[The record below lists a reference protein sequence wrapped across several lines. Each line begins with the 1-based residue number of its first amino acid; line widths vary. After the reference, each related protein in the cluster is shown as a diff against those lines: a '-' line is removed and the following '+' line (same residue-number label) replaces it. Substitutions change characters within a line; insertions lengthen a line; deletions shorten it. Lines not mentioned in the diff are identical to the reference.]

1 MRHRLQALATC
12 AAFLLLPWLPALAQ
26 TYPDHPI
33 QMIVPFPPGGVADL
47 AGRPVAAA
55 MEKTLKQPIVV
66 QNRAGA
72 GGAVGMAAAASAKPD
87 GYTILVA
94 LSSISIIPEADKLF
108 DRKPAYTLEQLA
120 PIALLSADP
129 TVLVVKSDAP
139 WKSVK
144 DFVED
149 AKKRPDTIAFASS
162 GVYGTLHMAMAMFA
176 AAADIKLRHVP
187 FTGGGPALTAL
198 LGNNVQALASGPGP
212 VAAQIKAG
220 ALRPLATWG
229 NKRLEAFPDVPTF
242 IELGYKDVE
251 FYIWAG
257 MFAPNGTPEPAMK
270 ALRDATRAA
279 VKDPDFIETMKKLE
293 SPVTYMDAPEFQKFW
308 DADAARLAKALV
320 KIGRVQ

>member
-1 MRHRLQALATC
+1 MRQCPYTLAACAGLVLLSAMPAAAQA
-12 AAFLLLPWLPALAQ
+12 
-26 TYPDHPI
+26 YPDHPI

-72 GGAVGMAAAASAKPD
+72 GGAVGMAAAAGAKPD

-108 DRKPAYTLEQLA
+108 DRKPAYTLDQLA
-120 PIALLSADP
+120 PVALLSADP
-129 TVLVVKSDAP
+129 TIMVVKADSP
-139 WKSVK
+139 WKSIK

-149 AKKRPDTIAFASS
+149 AKKRPDTIAFSSS

-229 NKRLEAFPDVPTF
+229 SKRLEAFPATPTF
-242 IELGYKDVE
+242 MELGYKDVE

-257 MFAPNGTPEPAMK
+257 MFAPKCTPETAMK
-270 ALRDATRAA
+270 ALRDAARAA